1 MKMISPMMSQ
11 RLMQPGLNP
20 AMNAGANQGAQNATA
35 LVGPQAVSGAQQAGA
50 AKAPAQATED
60 PTTLMVRQM
69 MSDAMSPQQQG
80 GAGSATSNPFQS
92 VATQPQQGGGE
103 SDFTNG
109 KKPMD
114 FMSMVMQMFGAGQ
127 AQQQQSQP
135 DGQGQQDPTAA
146 IQEAQR
152 PKLDLMG

>member
-1 MKMISPMMSQ
+1 
-11 RLMQPGLNP
+11 MQPGMNP
-20 AMNAGANQGAQNATA
+20 GAGAAAGA
-35 LVGPQAVSGAQQAGA
+35 GAQQATAMGG
-50 AKAPAQATED
+50 AQALRGAQEAGGVKPPGQSTED

-69 MSDAMSPQQQG
+69 MTDAMSPQQQG
-80 GAGSATSNPFQS
+80 GMGSATGNPSQS
-92 VATQPQQGGGE
+92 VAAQPQQGSGE

-127 AQQQQSQP
+127 AQQQQQSQP
-135 DGQGQQDPTAA
+135 DGQGQPDPTAA